1 MQSVEGRVAVVTG
14 AASGMGLGMVQSFAE
29 AGMRVVA
36 ADLRADALD
45 GAVATLRAQGH
56 DVIGVP
62 TDVSKLSDVEALAS
76 ATMDA
81 FGAVHVLCNNA
92 GVGMF
97 SRLANT
103 SIDDWEWVIGVN
115 LWGPIYG
122 IKVFLPL
129 IEQQDEG
136 HINATSSVAGL
147 VAGAT
152 AGPYNVAKHGVV
164 ALMATLER
172 ELRAAK
178 STVRASVLCPGAVNT
193 DIGRNS
199 VELRRARRGRPD
211 ATPAR
216 SSAGE
221 KLGSKMAEA
230 LAGGMAP
237 RAVGQ
242 LVLDAMLRDQFWI
255 FTEPR
260 LLRLLQDQ
268 VEAMVDDASLT
279 PLRLV

>member
-242 LVLDAMLRDQFWI
+242 LVLDAILRDQFWI

-279 PLRLV
+279 SLRLV